1 MPKEIIDFQVN
12 VNTSEASSSVKKLK
26 KDVEDTGETTK
37 EAAKDAKKAQG
48 AFGSMGNTLKTLGV
62 VAIISKGFEFFKE
75 VLGKN
80 QKVADALSTTINFF
94 KGVLSDLVSFIVDNS
109 GKVISFFKDVFE
121 NPKQYVIG
129 LAQAIKDNLIE
140 RVNSIIDSF
149 GYLAEIIKNVF
160 TGNFDAALESAKN
173 FGKEMADVVT
183 GVDDS
188 FDKTTKAVTDLAETA
203 GNYFNKKL
211 DQAKALTKATNDAV
225 IAEAQMLNA
234 VKQTE
239 IAAERLRQQRDNEN
253 ISINERIA
261 ANEELG
267 KVLKKGQEQ
276 ELALVGIRARKIQ
289 QEIQL
294 NGTNNELQA
303 ELIRLNGEK
312 KDIEEKYTAFA
323 TEQITNRNALLKEQ
337 RDIEKSIAENQNK
350 ILIDTKKAN
359 AELIKDDIQKL
370 EVKKQLL
377 KEESDLELKRLKD
390 NINNTIEGTTA
401 RAEAEIAYAQKKS
414 EIDIQLAAQEDQ
426 IAVAK
431 FNREFSA
438 LEQRAANQRLTFDLR
453 KQAIEEEQK
462 QLDDAYQKK
471 LISEKDYNEK
481 NKKLSEDRIAIQ
493 IAEKEAKAAID
504 QSYLDIASGVAA
516 LAKGIFEKSK
526 GVQIAAL
533 VVEQAAAIGKI
544 ISNLGVANLKAV
556 AASTITGGM
565 PWVAINKI
573 QAGLS
578 IANAIAA
585 TKKGISQ
592 IRSANASGGASPG
605 SASSISSV
613 SAGGGAAPISP
624 SAPIQNTLTQLD
636 QRSINQLGSATN
648 RAYVV
653 ESDVSNSQ
661 ERITRINRAARLN

>member
-1 MPKEIIDFQVN
+1 MPKEIVDLEVR
-12 VNTSEASSSVKKLK
+12 VNTSEASSNVKKLK
-26 KDVEDTGETTK
+26 KDVEDTGESTQD
-37 EAAKDAKKAQG
+37 AAKDAKKAAG

-109 GKVISFFKDVFE
+109 GKVVSFFKDVFE
-121 NPKQYVIG
+121 NPKQYVID
-129 LAQAIKDNLIE
+129 LAEAIKNNLIE

-149 GYLAEIIKNVF
+149 GYLGEIIKNVF
-160 TGNFDAALESAKN
+160 TGDFDAAIESAKN

-188 FDKTTKAVTDLAETA
+188 FDKTAKAVTNLAETA
-203 GNYFNKKL
+203 GDYFTKKL
-211 DQAKALTKATNDAV
+211 DQAKALTKSTNDAV
-225 IAEAQMLNA
+225 IAEARMLNA
-234 VKQTE
+234 VKETE
-239 IAAERLRQQRDNEN
+239 IAAEKLRQTRDNEN

-267 KVLKKGQEQ
+267 KVLKKGQDQ
-276 ELALVGIRARKIQ
+276 ELALVNIRAKKIQ
-289 QEIQL
+289 DEIRL

-303 ELIRLNGEK
+303 ELIKLAGER

-323 TEQITNRNALLKEQ
+323 SEQLVNRNALLKEQ

-350 ILIDTKKAN
+350 ILLDSKKAS
-359 AELIKDDIQKL
+359 AELIKDDIERL

-377 KEESDLELKRLKD
+377 KEESDLELKRLQD
-390 NINNTIEGTTA
+390 NINNTKEGTTA
-401 RAEAEIAYAQKKS
+401 RAEAEIAYSQKKS
-414 EIDIQLAAQEDQ
+414 EIDIQLATQEDQ
-426 IAVAK
+426 IALAR

-462 QLDDAYQKK
+462 QLDDAYNRK

-481 NKKLSEDRIAIQ
+481 TKKLSEDRIATQ
-493 IAEKEAKAAID
+493 IAEKEAKASID
-504 QSYLDIASGVAA
+504 QAYLDIASGVAS
-516 LAKGIFEKSK
+516 LGRSIFEKNK
-526 GVQIAAL
+526 GVQIAGL

-544 ISNLGVANLKAV
+544 VSNLGVANLKS
-556 AASTITGGM
+556 ASLSPLTAGQ
-565 PWVAINKI
+565 PWVTINTI

-585 TKKGISQ
+585 TAKGISQ
-592 IRSANASGGASPG
+592 IRSANASGGAATG
-605 SASSISSV
+605 SAPSLNTS
-613 SAGGGAAPISP
+613 APISP
-624 SAPIQNTLTQLD
+624 TAPIQNTVTQLD
-636 QRSINQLGSATN
+636 QSSINRLGSATN
-648 RAYVV
+648 RSYVL